1 MCSFRVEKQIK
12 KKRGK
17 PCYNKNMPKAKKK
30 VLIIED
36 EEPLARV
43 LELKLEQAGFETEK
57 VLNGLDASKML
68 EKKNQFDMVVL
79 DLALPG
85 KDGFAILE
93 ELQGHGSTTPVI
105 VLSNLAQEEDRK
117 RVEAL
122 GAHDYFVKAET
133 PLVQIVDYI
142 KKILSP

>member
-1 MCSFRVEKQIK
+1 VLKGK
-12 KKRGK
+12 KKI
-17 PCYNKNMPKAKKK
+17 
-30 VLIIED
+30 LIVED

-43 LELKLEQAGFETEK
+43 LELKLGQAGFETEK
-57 VLNGLDASKML
+57 ALNGLDASKVL
-68 EKKNQFDMVVL
+68 EKKNQFDAVVL

-93 ELQGHGSTTPVI
+93 ELKEHGSTTPVI

-117 RVEAL
+117 RVMSL

-133 PLVQIVDYI
+133 PLVHIVEYM
-142 KKILSP
+142 KKLLSS